1 MRISKININ
10 FAIDN
15 NNKAL
20 RITVKRIYMT
30 NKIQISGIIDE
41 VRNGAR
47 VRKIALKDASRYAS
61 NAKGEMQFATTLFEK
76 KYVARQNGDEVMKIG
91 TKEVNV
97 SEIIRILTSLKGKGD
112 VALWVGN
119 NVYEGELYD

>member
-1 MRISKININ
+1 
-10 FAIDN
+10 
-15 NNKAL
+15 
-20 RITVKRIYMT
+20 MT

-61 NAKGEMQFATTLFEK
+61 NAKGEMHFATTLFEK
-76 KYVARQNGDEVMKIG
+76 KYVARQNGDEVIKIG